1 MSDPISELEAN
12 EATAPIGAPL
22 GEEADLMDRYRAGAD
37 LGQEAFSRLHGAL
50 ADGATAAALGV
61 SDDERQD
68 IEAKAGAAATLTES
82 DVTTEPVE
90 QETLWAPDPED

>member
-1 MSDPISELEAN
+1 MSERLY
-12 EATAPIGAPL
+12 L
-22 GEEADLMDRYRAGAD
+22 AG
-37 LGQEAFSRLHGAL
+37 SRERIECTLHSAL

-68 IEAKAGAAATLTES
+68 IEAKAGNAATLTES

-90 QETLWAPDPED
+90 QAQMWAPDPED